1 MSTEWMECYQ
11 LMHEGLIY
19 ASVFKDHHLIGVDYK
34 GEDINTSLEK
44 NARYE
49 GSNLQTDPHCLYLQ
63 KSHYCCLVAQLCLTF
78 VTPWTTAHQ
87 APLSMEFSRQECWS
101 REPFPSPE
109 DLPDP
114 RIKPRSPAL
123 QVDSL
128 LSEPPGK
135 SPLESNYHPLN
146 FFFKKRIL
154 VKLTDLLIKK
164 IMPSEDD

>member
-123 QVDSL
+123 WA
-128 LSEPPGK
+128 EPSPSVSPGK
-135 SPLESNYHPLN
+135 PACQCRSQSRGPKGSDRTLCLN
-146 FFFKKRIL
+146 N
-154 VKLTDLLIKK
+154 T
-164 IMPSEDD
+164 